1 MTCKGTGGKK
11 SKYMYYFCDNCNLY
25 YNEDEIEDC
34 LIDYILDLI
43 EYDFNVKKYFY
54 PLLAEKKDNETKQIE
69 DEIKKLEQQKERLM
83 KVYVNG
89 ILKEEDFAKDY
100 DFIEKRLAELESK
113 KIEALDFDK
122 ETFNPIHLLAER
134 DIEREKLTEHQIY
147 KDVLLKIWTMKNK
160 DEKQSFI
167 SKFIE
172 TATLKKDKDGNFDI
186 DKINFRSSFVEQI
199 DKLYDNGVVDFPT
212 ILERDGKL
220 EDTKISVNITNTQL
234 QDYLRTLKTELD
246 INYMDLGEYY
256 FHDDKIDENYDTKTE
271 VTKIRNRAVEFKIKK
286 NQKIIRFVAIKQFKN
301 FLAKPEGKLRLGI
314 VTHITT
320 KKKHK

>member
-100 DFIEKRLAELESK
+100 EFIEKRLAELESK

-134 DIEREKLTEHQIY
+134 DIEREKLTEH
-147 KDVLLKIWTMKNK
+147 
-160 DEKQSFI
+160 
-167 SKFIE
+167 
-172 TATLKKDKDGNFDI
+172 
-186 DKINFRSSFVEQI
+186 
-199 DKLYDNGVVDFPT
+199 
-212 ILERDGKL
+212 
-220 EDTKISVNITNTQL
+220 
-234 QDYLRTLKTELD
+234 
-246 INYMDLGEYY
+246 
-256 FHDDKIDENYDTKTE
+256 
-271 VTKIRNRAVEFKIKK
+271 
-286 NQKIIRFVAIKQFKN
+286 
-301 FLAKPEGKLRLGI
+301 
-314 VTHITT
+314 
-320 KKKHK
+320 